1 MIVGFAVA
9 NASVPYTVRFTVLCV
24 ELTAYAHT
32 QIFDCFASTGV
43 FFATLENTTDFNAT
57 HGFLVAEILGWFSET
72 SSKFIFFFSVTEIND
87 LLRIF
92 QKIMV

>member
-1 MIVGFAVA
+1 MLLYRT
-9 NASVPYTVRFTVLCV
+9 PFTVLCV

-57 HGFLVAEILGWFSET
+57 HGFLVAEILGGFSET
-72 SSKFIFFFSVTEIND
+72 SSKFILFFSVTEIND

-92 QKIMV
+92 